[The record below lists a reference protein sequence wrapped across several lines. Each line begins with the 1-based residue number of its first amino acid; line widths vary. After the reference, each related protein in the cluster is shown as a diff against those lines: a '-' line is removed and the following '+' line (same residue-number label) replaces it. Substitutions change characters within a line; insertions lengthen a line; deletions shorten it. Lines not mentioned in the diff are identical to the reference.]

1 MQTEQFTVA
10 NVKCGGCVKAIV
22 DGLGGLEGINKVEV
36 TIDDGKIEIEG
47 DNLSRDAIA
56 SKLSELGYP
65 EV

>member
-1 MQTEQFTVA
+1 MQIEQFTVA

-22 DGLGGLEGINKVEV
+22 DGLAALDGISQVDVTIEGGHVKVE
-36 TIDDGKIEIEG
+36 GEA
-47 DNLSRDAIA
+47 LSRDSIS